1 MAWITPVTDRKSD
14 RAKMTYTDM
23 NRISGNCQE
32 LLDFLYVAKLSP
44 IKTVTTT
51 YSQNHI
57 VTTNEWYGIV
67 AETNHIKTTCFI
79 TGDDADTAPHYLSV
93 NRIEEIHELAGGK
106 VAGLYEATIYAG
118 EIYGGEI

>member
-1 MAWITPVTDRKSD
+1 MITVTDRKSG
-14 RAKMTYTDM
+14 RVKMTYTDM

-67 AETNHIKTTCFI
+67 AETNFIKDTFFI
-79 TGDDADTAPHYLSV
+79 PGDDADTQSHFLSV
-93 NRIEEIHELAGGK
+93 NRIEEIHELAD
-106 VAGLYEATIYAG
+106 GLSQGFYENVIYAG
-118 EIYGGEI
+118 ELYGGE